1 MQITMNQLRG
11 LVVRLNQLT
20 GENVKPYSRPETAA
34 AGQRLT
40 ANVGTYVLDGAY
52 GGWQLARICNEGGG
66 QSLPLGQSR
75 GTKRETYD
83 RINAFILGF
92 EEAKRKEAK
101 KEAIAKTYERIHNEE
116 RNK

>member
-1 MQITMNQLRG
+1 MQITMKQLRD
-11 LVVRLNQLT
+11 LVDRLNLVT
-20 GENVKPYSRPETAA
+20 GENLKPYNHPETAA
-34 AGQRLT
+34 ACWQGLT

-66 QSLPLGQSR
+66 QSLPLGVGSR

-83 RINAFILGF
+83 RINAFLFGF
-92 EEAKRKEAK
+92 EAAKK
-101 KEAIAKTYERIHNEE
+101 KEAIADVYDRIHTEE

>member
-1 MQITMNQLRG
+1 MNQLRD
-11 LVVRLNQLT
+11 LVIRLNQLT
-20 GENVKPYSRPETAA
+20 GENVKPYSCPETAA

-66 QSLPLGQSR
+66 QSLPLGVGSR

-92 EEAKRKEAK
+92 EAAKK
-101 KEAIAKTYERIHNEE
+101 KEAIADVYDRIHNEE

>member
-1 MQITMNQLRG
+1 MQITMKQLRE
-11 LVVRLNQLT
+11 LVDRLNAVA
-20 GENVKPYSRPETAA
+20 GENLKPYSRPENRQ
-34 AGQRLT
+34 AGQGLT

-52 GGWQLARICNEGGG
+52 GGWQLARIRNEAGG

-116 RNK
+116 RSK

>member
-1 MQITMNQLRG
+1 MQITMNQLRD
-11 LVVRLNQLT
+11 LVIRLNQLT
-20 GENVKPYSRPETAA
+20 GENVEPYSRPETAA
-34 AGQRLT
+34 ACQRLT

-52 GGWQLARICNEGGG
+52 GGWQLARICKGGG
-66 QSLPLGQSR
+66 QSLPLGHSR

>member
-1 MQITMNQLRG
+1 MQITMKQLRE
-11 LVVRLNQLT
+11 LVDRLNLVT
-20 GENVKPYSRPETAA
+20 GENLKPYNHPETAA
-34 AGQRLT
+34 ACWQGLT

-52 GGWQLARICNEGGG
+52 GGWQLARIHNEGGA

-83 RINAFILGF
+83 RIKAFLLGF
-92 EEAKRKEAK
+92 EAAKK
-101 KEAIAKTYERIHNEE
+101 KEAIAGVYDRIHNEE